1 MGDKG
6 TLIGASIAIGAFV
19 ILLIGTGYGLN
30 KTDGKT
36 YNEYKQ
42 TDWLGNT
49 KMTGGKS
56 RGNGRGRAR
65 RRSQK
70 K

>member
-6 TLIGASIAIGAFV
+6 ALIGVSIAIGAFV
-19 ILLIGTGYGLN
+19 VLLIGTGYGLN
-30 KTDGKT
+30 KTDDKT

-49 KMTGGKS
+49 KMTGGK
-56 RGNGRGRAR
+56 GRGKAR
-65 RRSQK
+65 RRTQK
-70 K
+70 NK